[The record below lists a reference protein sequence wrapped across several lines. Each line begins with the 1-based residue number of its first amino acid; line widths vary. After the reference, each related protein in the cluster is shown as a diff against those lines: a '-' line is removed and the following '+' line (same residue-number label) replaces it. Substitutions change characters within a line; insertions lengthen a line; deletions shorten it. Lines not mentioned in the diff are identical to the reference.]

1 VLYQLSYTP
10 KGIPASPPIRA
21 VSSIGKAPIARA
33 AKRLTGNGLFK
44 AGILRQTSGKRQ
56 EQTGETMTAQTAA
69 KHSTAPQTP
78 PLPDTKPE
86 SLGLSSVRLQRMS
99 DAFRRDI
106 DKGTIPGVTV
116 MVARRGQIGW
126 FDALGRRSPSAST
139 AMAHNSIFRIFSM
152 TKPIVSIG
160 IMMLLEEGHFLLND
174 PVAKYIPEFADQK
187 VGVENNGKLDLVPL
201 KRQMT
206 IQDLLRHTSGITY
219 DHTGN
224 GLVQQLYQQSRLR
237 SRKITNAEHAALVA
251 SLPLMCQP
259 GAEWNYSRSTD
270 ILGRIIEVVSG
281 KTLGAFLTERI
292 LAPLQMAETAF
303 HTGAENADRLAEAF
317 PTDPWNGEKVQFFN
331 MLEKPAME
339 SGGGGLVSTTMD
351 YARFC
356 QMLLNGGALDGNRII
371 GRKTLELMASDHL
384 GSNVKLESHLVP
396 AGHSFGLGF
405 AVRTQQGMA
414 PFAGSVGQ
422 FFWSG
427 MAGTF
432 FWIDPKEELFAVF
445 MSQGPGQREYF
456 RTLLRSLVYAAV
468 E

>member
-1 VLYQLSYTP
+1 M
-10 KGIPASPPIRA
+10 
-21 VSSIGKAPIARA
+21 
-33 AKRLTGNGLFK
+33 
-44 AGILRQTSGKRQ
+44 TS
-56 EQTGETMTAQTAA
+56 QTAA
-69 KHSTAPQTP
+69 KRTSIPQTP
-78 PLPDTKPE
+78 PLPQAKPE
-86 SLGLSSVRLQRMS
+86 SLGLSPTRLQLMS
-99 DAFRRDI
+99 DAFKRDI
-106 DKGTIPGVTV
+106 DEGTIPGVTV

-126 FDALGRRSPSAST
+126 FEALGRQSPTASAP
-139 AMAHNSIFRIFSM
+139 MALNSIFRIFSM

-174 PVAKYIPEFADQK
+174 PVAKYIPEFAEQK
-187 VGVENNGKLDLVPL
+187 VGVENNGKLELVPL
-201 KRQMT
+201 VRPMT
-206 IQDLLRHTSGITY
+206 IHDLLRHTSGITY

-237 SRKITNAEHAALVA
+237 SRKISNAEHAALVA

-270 ILGRIIEVVSG
+270 ILGRIIEIVSG

-292 LAPLQMAETAF
+292 LAPLQMTETAF
-303 HTGAENADRLAEAF
+303 HTASENADRLAEAF
-317 PTDPWNGEKVQFFN
+317 ATDPWNGDKVQLFN
-331 MLEKPAME
+331 MLDKPVME

-356 QMLLNGGALDGNRII
+356 QMLLNGGMLDGNRII
-371 GRKTLELMASDHL
+371 GRKTLDLMASDHL
-384 GSNVKLESHLVP
+384 GPKVKLQSHLVP

-405 AVRTQQGMA
+405 AVRTAPGMA
-414 PFAGSVGQ
+414 PFAGSLGQ